1 MWTGSNIYKGTAS
14 PYRLMYSL
22 RERVLRLAACP
33 DNSFEKLV
41 FLNLDGFTNIEC
53 TDIDADPDP
62 EKYYSTQRRK
72 LILNVTNN
80 KEKKSAERCMRTFSS
95 YKRRTI
101 YNKNNDTFTIEID
114 FYLFDK
120 ESIIRDI
127 LSLGSDIQV
136 IEVRKPGMKKGEFVI
151 DYENDIRGEVVAML
165 REMFNRL

>member
-1 MWTGSNIYKGTAS
+1 
-14 PYRLMYSL
+14 
-22 RERVLRLAACP
+22 
-33 DNSFEKLV
+33 
-41 FLNLDGFTNIEC
+41 
-53 TDIDADPDP
+53 
-62 EKYYSTQRRK
+62 
-72 LILNVTNN
+72 
-80 KEKKSAERCMRTFSS
+80 MRTFSS

-136 IEVRKPGMKKGEFVI
+136 IEVRKPGIKKGEFVI